1 MDGFKLGPLLS
12 VTQPIQNHSVLG
24 ARPPLSLTS
33 YLLPHQPKELAHFAL
48 LHLLKLELNAG
59 DDTFL
64 KKQREFVRVGGRLA
78 RR

>member
-1 MDGFKLGPLLS
+1 MDDFKLGPLLG
-12 VTQPIQNHSVLG
+12 VTQPTQNHSMLG
-24 ARPPLSLTS
+24 THPPLSLTS

-48 LHLLKLELNAG
+48 LHLLKLELNTG
-59 DDTFL
+59 DDTLL